1 VPPTHLSIRELSS
14 EGVKVVE
21 KEFII
26 GTPMG
31 NKVETNS
38 IYVRVGVSL
47 TGYQAEVDMMPLELY
62 DFDVILGM
70 DWLSKYKTLIN
81 YYTKIV
87 MFQIFEGRRMVFKG
101 EKVTNPI
108 NLVSI
113 VTARCREGRDVVWRR
128 RRLVSCLLM
137 RGVVC
142 WEGFLDLFIKL

>member
-1 VPPTHLSIRELSS
+1 
-14 EGVKVVE
+14 
-21 KEFII
+21 
-26 GTPMG
+26 MG

-38 IYVRVGVSL
+38 IYVGVGVSL
-47 TGYQAEVDMMPLELY
+47 TGYQAELDMMPLELY

-70 DWLSKYKTLIN
+70 DWLSKYKNLIN

-87 MFQIFEGRRMVFKG
+87 TFQIFEGRRMVFKG

-113 VTARCREGRDVVWRR
+113 VTARCREGRDVVWQR

-137 RGVVC
+137 RGVA
-142 WEGFLDLFIKL
+142 